1 MKLTAKQHRLS
12 RPSWRLFI
20 AAGIIGVASI
30 ASAEDIGKKACL
42 PDAKLLCAHEMHLL
56 SRSRVQECL
65 IKNIDKTS
73 AFCHTTMLKL
83 KAQHQADTS
92 QAKN

>member
-1 MKLTAKQHRLS
+1 MKLTAKQHRLI
-12 RPSWRLFI
+12 RPSLTL
-20 AAGIIGVASI
+20 IIVACAFGVAS
-30 ASAEDIGKKACL
+30 ATSAEDIGKKACL
-42 PDAKLLCAHEMHLL
+42 PDAKLLCSHEMHLL

>member
-1 MKLTAKQHRLS
+1 MKRTSKQHRLT
-12 RPSWRLFI
+12 RPSLMLVM
-20 AAGIIGVASI
+20 VAS
-30 ASAEDIGKKACL
+30 ALSSASVTSAEDIGKKACL

-73 AFCHTTMLKL
+73 VFCHTTMLKL
-83 KAQHQADTS
+83 KAQQQANSS